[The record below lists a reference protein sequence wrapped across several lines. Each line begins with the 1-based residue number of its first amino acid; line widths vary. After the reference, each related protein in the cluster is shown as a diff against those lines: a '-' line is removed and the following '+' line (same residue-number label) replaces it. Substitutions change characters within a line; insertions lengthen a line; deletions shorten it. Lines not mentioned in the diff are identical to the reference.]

1 MSSSFSD
8 VTESV
13 GISAVDG
20 YLAAFGDFNGDKQTD
35 LFVVTHDGKLSVYIF
50 VYVYIS
56 LHVLFAFA

>member
-13 GISAVDG
+13 GISEVDG

-35 LFVVTHDGKLSVYIF
+35 LFVVTHDGKLTVYIF
-50 VYVYIS
+50 V
-56 LHVLFAFA
+56 